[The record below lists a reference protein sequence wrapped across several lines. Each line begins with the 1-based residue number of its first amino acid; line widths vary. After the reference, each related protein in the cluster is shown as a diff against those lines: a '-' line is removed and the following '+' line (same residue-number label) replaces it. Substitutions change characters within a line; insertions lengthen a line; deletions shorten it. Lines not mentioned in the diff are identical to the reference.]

1 MLSFKLSQ
9 DLLSRNQ
16 ATENLLLDT
25 YARFK
30 HFDTQEIESI
40 KRYAR
45 ISNIGASTRIE
56 NALLTDSEVNWLDTI
71 LTKDGHVTAFE
82 RQKKLI
88 ENKLSKDRE
97 RSIEEVAGCR
107 QMLFLINENAKE
119 FLPLRETD
127 IRALHYQLM
136 APYQKQTEYI
146 GNYKIQPNY
155 VVEENHITHESRIV
169 FQTADAGPITQAA
182 MKDLVDW
189 YNAAHS
195 FEPRSILLAS
205 EFVYR
210 FLAIHP
216 FQDGNGR
223 LGRGL
228 FTLLL
233 LQSPQSALSF
243 TAPLLAIDRQIEKHK
258 EEYYFILNRC
268 SKGKFLQ
275 DPREYEIEHFA
286 QFMLKMI
293 TQSVEDIE
301 FYRLKYQAVQNL
313 SESAVKVLN
322 CFKDYPEKRLTIKII
337 VEETKLPRRTIA
349 HNLMTLVN
357 AKLIQRYG
365 LGAGTRYQLT
375 F

>member
-9 DLLSRNQ
+9 DLLARNQ